1 MLWNPHSSYLNSTN
15 SILLYLLYPIPIH
28 LAIIMFVHEHL
39 IIFKHPYTLSLN
51 T

>member
-1 MLWNPHSSYLNSTN
+1 MLWNTHSSYLDSTN

-28 LAIIMFVHEHL
+28 LAIIRFVHEHL
-39 IIFKHPYTLSLN
+39 IIFKHPYTLSLS